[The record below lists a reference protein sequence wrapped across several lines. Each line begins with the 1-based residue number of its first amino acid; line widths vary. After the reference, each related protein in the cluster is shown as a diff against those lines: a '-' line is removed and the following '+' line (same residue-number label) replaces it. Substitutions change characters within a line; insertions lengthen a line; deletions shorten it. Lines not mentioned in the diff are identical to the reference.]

1 MKNVQRIFLT
11 AVLICSVSLLKAQT
25 ADEVLNKHIEA
36 IGGKAKVAGVTSVK
50 TDITMQ
56 VMGNDA
62 PSSTVILVGKGFKS
76 EAEFQG
82 QKIVQIITDKGGWA
96 MNPMAGSSDLQP
108 IPDDQ
113 YKNAKEQIYFTPFLD
128 YAAQGAKVELAG
140 TEKVGDKDAFKIKYT
155 SKDGIV
161 TSYLFDPT
169 SYYLVKTVKTGEMMG
184 QSVEVST
191 TYSDFKKTD
200 YGVVI
205 PYKTDIDLGG
215 QFQLAYVTKKAEFN
229 SAVDPAIFAV
239 K

>member
-1 MKNVQRIFLT
+1 MKNVQRIFLA
-11 AVLICSVSLLKAQT
+11 AVLICSVSQLKAQT
-25 ADEVLNKHIEA
+25 ADEVISKHIEA

-50 TDITMQ
+50 TDITML
-56 VMGNDA
+56 VMGNEA
-62 PSSTVILVGKGFKS
+62 PSSAIVLVGKGFKS

-96 MNPMAGSSDLQP
+96 MNPMAGSSELQP

-128 YAAQGAKVELAG
+128 YAAQGAKIELAG
-140 TEKVGDKDAFKIKYT
+140 KEKVGDQDAYKIKYT
-155 SKDGIV
+155 SKDGVV

-169 SYYLVKTVKTGEMMG
+169 TYYIVKTVKTGEMMG
-184 QSVEVST
+184 QTVEVST
-191 TYSDFKKTD
+191 TLSDYKKTD

-215 QFQLAYVTKKAEFN
+215 QFQLSYVVKKAEIN
-229 SAVDPAIFAV
+229 AAVDPAIFAV